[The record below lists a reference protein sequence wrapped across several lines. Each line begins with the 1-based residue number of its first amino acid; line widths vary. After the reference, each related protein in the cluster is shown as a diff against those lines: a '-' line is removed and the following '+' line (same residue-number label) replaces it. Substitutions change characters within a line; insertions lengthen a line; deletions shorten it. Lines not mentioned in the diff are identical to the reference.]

1 MTARLDLLWVFWEM
15 YTSQTAASVLIR
27 HLFWFFG
34 ALWWQICMIIHILW
48 TSGHIKLA
56 DISKWSQEWIY
67 YRYSGICIPL
77 KQLEVP
83 PQFFFFFFFCVFG
96 ALDDKISQVSISWE
110 LYILKWLTFKMTK
123 NDHSITVEHTWGCEV
138 RLHNSRI
145 GNFFSQKIGN
155 NFWKTANWNF
165 QFARKFWINLFWW

>member
-1 MTARLDLLWVFWEM
+1 MVYFWDLLGDHAERWAKPFLGHNWAQKPWNCPKKLSRKLLVVESWLIPQNDCKAWFLWVFWDM
-15 YTSQTAASVLIR
+15 YTSQTAASALIR

-48 TSGHIKLA
+48 TSGHIKLV
-56 DISKWSQEWIY
+56 DLSKWSQEWIY

-83 PQFFFFFFFCVFG
+83 QKCFFFVCIFG

-123 NDHSITVEHTWGCEV
+123 NDHSITV
-138 RLHNSRI
+138 
-145 GNFFSQKIGN
+145 
-155 NFWKTANWNF
+155 
-165 QFARKFWINLFWW
+165 